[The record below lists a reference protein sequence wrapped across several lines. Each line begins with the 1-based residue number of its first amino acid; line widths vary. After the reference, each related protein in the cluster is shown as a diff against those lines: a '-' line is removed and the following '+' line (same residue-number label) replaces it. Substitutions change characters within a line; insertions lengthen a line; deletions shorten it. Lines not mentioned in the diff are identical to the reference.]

1 MNPLFSIRNLRMTR
15 TQGPGY
21 ALVIPELDIREG
33 DRIVLTGPS
42 GCGKSTALDMLGMV
56 LRPDSADRFLFQPNT
71 ENHRGKGTDSGVN
84 DIARIWQQGQQGGQ
98 DALAALRL
106 RYMGYVLQTGGLLPF
121 LNVYENMA
129 LTARLLD
136 LPDTRPCVE
145 ALAERLGISRLLTS
159 MPGRL
164 SIGERQRVAI
174 GRALASRPR
183 VILADE
189 PTAALDPFHARTVL
203 DLLLTAVDEA
213 GATLILVTHDT
224 SVLRL
229 APFRHLCTRMA
240 QTAESETQT
249 TVEAVIEEVPCEV

>member
-33 DRIVLTGPS
+33 DRIALTGPS

-56 LRPDSADRFLFQPNT
+56 LRPDSAERFLFQPNT
-71 ENHRGKGTDSGVN
+71 GNRGERNGDVN
-84 DIARIWQQGQQGGQ
+84 DIAQIWKQSGGQ
-98 DALAALRL
+98 DTLAALRL

-136 LPDTRPCVE
+136 LPDIRACVE
-145 ALAERLGISRLLTS
+145 ALAERLGISRLLAA

-224 SVLRL
+224 SVLSL
-229 APFRHLCTRMA
+229 APFRHLRTRM
-240 QTAESETQT
+240 TLTSETET
-249 TVEAVIEEVPCEV
+249 TAVEAVIEEVPCEV